1 MKVNSSENP
10 TKNILLFFN
19 ENKSP
24 HLSKE
29 NKTKTR
35 TDAKLGLLAL
45 NPNNYQEF
53 WKNNESR
60 TKPKTLNY
68 PKLNFNMP
76 QNDNL
81 PFNKEESDLNSLFH
95 KLNIGEFPDFNN
107 GYNQEKKNQK
117 IIFFFFSKSNC
128 K

>member
-1 MKVNSSENP
+1 MNNQLYKMKVNSSENP

-35 TDAKLGLLAL
+35 TDTKHGLLAL

-60 TKPKTLNY
+60 QSPK
-68 PKLNFNMP
+68 
-76 QNDNL
+76 
-81 PFNKEESDLNSLFH
+81 H
-95 KLNIGEFPDFNN
+95 
-107 GYNQEKKNQK
+107 
-117 IIFFFFSKSNC
+117 
-128 K
+128 